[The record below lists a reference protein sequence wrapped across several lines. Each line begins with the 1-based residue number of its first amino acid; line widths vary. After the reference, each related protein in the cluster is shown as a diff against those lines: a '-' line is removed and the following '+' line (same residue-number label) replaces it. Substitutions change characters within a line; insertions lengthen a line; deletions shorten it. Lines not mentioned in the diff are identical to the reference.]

1 MRDYSKVSPQ
11 FWIGKTGKE
20 IRRQGPETLIVA
32 MYLMTCPQ
40 ANMLGMFYLPEMY
53 IAHETGLGMEG
64 ALKGLSGCIEAG
76 FCSYDRDSE
85 VVWVFEMARHQIADE
100 LKERDLRSKGVQNE
114 YDSLPENPFLAGFF
128 DKYGDAFKMV
138 RKRGS
143 SMPIEGAM
151 KALESQEQEQE
162 QEQEQDKNTL
172 ADAPAAA
179 ADVSVEKKPKA
190 LGVRDLVAEG
200 VDRQHAQDWLK
211 ARRAKR
217 LPLTATALDG
227 VRREAEKAGV
237 TLPEAIARAAAEGW
251 AGFKASWV
259 TQGGGSFGSSKSPRA
274 EGFETCDYGPGGR
287 L

>member
-40 ANMLGMFYLPEMY
+40 ANMLGLFYLPEMY

-64 ALKGLSGCIEAG
+64 AMKGLAGCIEAG
-76 FCSYDRDSE
+76 FCAYDRDSE
-85 VVWVFEMARHQIADE
+85 VVWVYEMARHQIANE

-114 YDSLPENPFLAGFF
+114 YDSLPENPFLACFF
-128 DKYGDAFKMV
+128 DKYGAAFKMAQ
-138 RKRGS
+138 KRGNS
-143 SMPIEGAM
+143 IPIEGPS
-151 KALESQEQEQE
+151 KTLRSQEQEQE
-162 QEQEQDKNTL
+162 QEQEKQTQV
-172 ADAPAAA
+172 ADAPAAG
-179 ADVSVEKKPKA
+179 ADVSVAKKPKNLGLRELIA
-190 LGVRDLVAEG
+190 LG
-200 VDRQHAQDWLK
+200 VDRQHAEDWLK

-227 VRREAEKAGV
+227 VQREAEEAGM

-259 TQGGGSFGSSKSPRA
+259 TQGGGSFGAGKSPRA